1 MFEPRSMV
9 GGIMGLGDVL
19 VKEVY
24 FPLHDGE
31 EILDIPSYCN
41 GNDIVCRF
49 FDVRLQM
56 VGLLNRL

>member
-1 MFEPRSMV
+1 M
-9 GGIMGLGDVL
+9 GDVL